1 MTMTGGF
8 SLGEPEF
15 LSTSQLRDYCLNG
28 RNLIRPVAAELA
40 IAEAELFAVLTE
52 VGGADL
58 SRWDRRRRARQVSRH
73 LHHGSKA
80 VEAACASLLRT
91 VVSFE
96 RTYLGAEGTSRPRR
110 HFDLGS

>member
-1 MTMTGGF
+1 MSVTPF

-28 RNLIRPVAAELA
+28 RNLIRPVAAELV
-40 IAEAELFAVLTE
+40 IAEAEMLAVLKE
-52 VGGADL
+52 VGAGSA
-58 SRWDRRRRARQVSRH
+58 SRWERSRNARTVSRH
-73 LHHGSKA
+73 LGHSGKA
-80 VEAACASLLRT
+80 IEAACASMLRT

-96 RTYLGAEGTSRPRR
+96 RVYLGANGASRPRR